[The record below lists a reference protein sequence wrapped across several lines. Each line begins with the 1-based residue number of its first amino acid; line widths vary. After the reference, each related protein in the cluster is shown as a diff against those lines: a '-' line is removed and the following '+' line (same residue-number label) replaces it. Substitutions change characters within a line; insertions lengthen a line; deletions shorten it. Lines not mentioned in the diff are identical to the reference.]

1 MKRLNI
7 HTDRITPKNSEE
19 LIRIC
24 PFRSIS
30 YQEGCLEIDSG
41 CRMCG
46 ICVKNGPTGVITM
59 EEMTSQKVDKGEWVG
74 IAVYVEYFAGRMHN
88 VSKELIGKA
97 RELASITHHPVY
109 AVLIGWNTD
118 DCVKQLLSY
127 GVDKVFV
134 YDNRLLEFY
143 KTEPYASAFT
153 DFITRVKPSSIL
165 VGATHIG
172 RSLAPRVAARV
183 RTGLTADCTVLQM
196 KENSDL
202 VQIRPAFG
210 GNIMAQIVTPNHRP
224 QFCTVRYKVFSEPI
238 PYLTTQGEVIQIQ
251 LPDDMLINSVEIL
264 AINEKQKE
272 TDLSEAKVIVAVGR
286 GIGSK
291 RNLAM
296 VKELADLLG
305 AQLSCTRPLVENGWF
320 LGKQQIGL
328 SGRTVNAD
336 LIFTIGISG
345 SVQFAAGMK
354 ESKCIIA
361 INNDPNAPI
370 FDYAHYGVPGDLREV
385 LPELNNRIKEGANIV
400 V

>member
-1 MKRLNI
+1 
-7 HTDRITPKNSEE
+7 
-19 LIRIC
+19 
-24 PFRSIS
+24 
-30 YQEGCLEIDSG
+30 
-41 CRMCG
+41 
-46 ICVKNGPTGVITM
+46 
-59 EEMTSQKVDKGEWVG
+59 
-74 IAVYVEYFAGRMHN
+74 
-88 VSKELIGKA
+88 
-97 RELASITHHPVY
+97 
-109 AVLIGWNTD
+109 
-118 DCVKQLLSY
+118 
-127 GVDKVFV
+127 
-134 YDNRLLEFY
+134 
-143 KTEPYASAFT
+143 
-153 DFITRVKPSSIL
+153 
-165 VGATHIG
+165 
-172 RSLAPRVAARV
+172 
-183 RTGLTADCTVLQM
+183 
-196 KENSDL
+196 
-202 VQIRPAFG
+202 
-210 GNIMAQIVTPNHRP
+210 
-224 QFCTVRYKVFSEPI
+224 
-238 PYLTTQGEVIQIQ
+238 
-251 LPDDMLINSVEIL
+251 MLINSVEIL